1 MINLFTTFSEFQFSW
16 LHPNAVFDME
26 LFYSSYKRE
35 DTDVLLRVDSRG
47 SRLESRGSWSWPK

>member
-47 SRLESRGSWSWPK
+47 SRLESRGSWS